1 MAVASSFLCP
11 HQNSKFGD
19 NVVICKSEHSVSKM
33 KAQVYLF
40 FAVLSVLSSSSTIY
54 AQFSL
59 KGVVKN
65 QETGQLMEAVNLF
78 IANTSKGTFSN
89 GEGHFLLEDI
99 PFGEQELV
107 ISYLGFETKIQR
119 VTYRLAGTY
128 ELNVSLNPTTVELT
142 TVNVV
147 SQRDKKWKRY
157 IGRFEKAFFGKTSN
171 AKNMRL
177 LNPDVLVFENKNGT
191 LKASA
196 KDLLHLK
203 NEALGYE
210 LFFFL
215 EYFEMKGTAIAY
227 GGKPLFRPVTEGTE
241 TDFTRWKTSREKTY
255 RGSTRHFLQALMDNK
270 LRKEGFEMYHAR
282 LVNDSDFETLR
293 GMNRSMVLAERG
305 GREFLRINEFLKV
318 IYTKEKDQLK
328 DKESRMGRSM
338 TGLGQKAE
346 KDMIMQEMHQNKS
359 RNPGQVSYLFAKKG
373 NLEINK
379 KGMLKEPQYL
389 LEYGY
394 WANEGVADWLP
405 LEYDPMEKAKEE
417 IVAEKNG
424 FVLTDLLIPIE
435 EIRDGGPPKDGIPA
449 IDRPQFMNAEFAKF
463 IGEKEYVL
471 GVYHNGVA
479 KAYPIKIMDRHEV
492 VNDRIGGEQLVITYC
507 PLCGSGIAFKAQVD
521 GQDYT
526 FGVSGLL
533 YNSDVLL
540 YDRQTQSLWSQIENQ
555 AISGPASGE
564 KLQMLPTAFLTWDKW
579 KEQYPNTLILTTETG
594 YRVDYNQ
601 KAYLGYEASPKLL
614 FPVAH
619 ESRKLRKKERVLGVS
634 INGKHKAYPLR
645 ILEKMEQTSFQDT
658 VGGQQLWIRF
668 DSEASAVRIT
678 NGAGEQVPAVS
689 LYWFA
694 WYAFHP
700 DTETLEE

>member
-1 MAVASSFLCP
+1 
-11 HQNSKFGD
+11 
-19 NVVICKSEHSVSKM
+19 M

-40 FAVLSVLSSSSTIY
+40 FAILSVLSCPSTIY

-65 QETGQLMEAVNLF
+65 QETDQLMEAVNLF

-89 GEGHFLLEDI
+89 EDGSFLLEDI

-107 ISYLGFETKIQR
+107 ISYLGFETKIQW
-119 VTYRLAGTY
+119 VTYRLKGTY
-128 ELNVSLNPTTVELT
+128 ELNVSLKPTSVELT
-142 TVNVV
+142 TVDVI

-157 IGRFEKAFFGKTSN
+157 IGRFEKAFFGKTQN
-171 AKNMRL
+171 AKHMRL

-196 KDLLHLK
+196 KDLLQLK
-203 NEALGYE
+203 NGALGYE
-210 LFFFL
+210 LSFFL

-227 GGKPLFRPVTEGTE
+227 GGKPLFHPVTQGTE
-241 TDFTRWKTSREKTY
+241 ADLIRWKTSREKTY
-255 RGSTRHFLQALMDNK
+255 RGSTRHFLRALMDNQ

-282 LVNDSDFETLR
+282 LVNNSDFETLR
-293 GMNRSMVLAERG
+293 GMNRKMVVVERR
-305 GREFLRINEFLKV
+305 GRDFLQINEFLKV

-359 RNPGQVSYLFAKKG
+359 RNSGQVSYLFAKKG

-379 KGMLKEPQYL
+379 EGVLKEPQYL

-405 LEYDPMEKAKEE
+405 LEYEPTE
-417 IVAEKNG
+417 ITAEVVVAEKNG
-424 FVLTDLLIPIE
+424 FVLSDLTIPLE
-435 EIRDGGPPKDGIPA
+435 EIRQGGPPKDGIPA
-449 IDRPQFMNAEFAKF
+449 IDRPQFMNGKFAEFMR
-463 IGEKEYVL
+463 EDEYVL
-471 GVYHNGVA
+471 GVFHNGVA

-492 VNDRIGGEQLVITYC
+492 VNDRIEGEQVVITYC
-507 PLCGSGIAFKAQVD
+507 PLCGSGIAFRGKVD
-521 GQDYT
+521 EQDYT

-540 YDRQTQSLWSQIENQ
+540 YDRQTQSLWSQIYNR
-555 AISGPASGE
+555 AISGPASGK
-564 KLQMLPTAFLTWDKW
+564 KLEMLPTTFLSWGKW
-579 KEQYPNTLILTTETG
+579 KEQHPNTLILTTDTG
-594 YRVDYNQ
+594 YRVDYEQ
-601 KAYLGYEASPKLL
+601 KAYVGYEASPKLF
-614 FPVAH
+614 FPVAN
-619 ESRKLRKKERVLGVS
+619 ESRRLKKKERILGVS
-634 INGKHKAYPLR
+634 IDGKHKAYPLD
-645 ILEKMEQTSFQDT
+645 ILGKMEQPAFQDS
-658 VGGQQLWIRF
+658 VGGQQLWIEF
-668 DSEASAVRIT
+668 DKAAETVRIT
-678 NGAGEQVPAVS
+678 DEEGKEIPTVS

-700 DTETLEE
+700 DTDVLED